1 MADKYCDNGLY
12 GACEFTASRSS
23 STLIVSAVSSGAL
36 ALGAVISSVSGGAIP
51 DDTVYITAFGTGT
64 GGTGTYTVSA
74 SGTVASESMVAKHG
88 GIRAIPTWGVAQ
100 EGDGT
105 ATGAA
110 TPATVSIDLSAA
122 TASAGNTISI
132 MGAVLTCVASGASTN
147 QFNAGSGATLV
158 SNLVAAI
165 NRTTNSATV
174 AAQATGWQTPK
185 VQDAVFAR
193 IGSPTTTL
201 DIMTRA
207 GSATYNSSVVA
218 QSGISGVTGP
228 WTFSGGA
235 GGAWGHL
242 MNALAVTL
250 PSAVGVYLYGLWCA
264 QLPIAGVVAGG
275 DAVWV
280 RANGTIWY
288 LGSGNLYP
296 AMSASLG
303 ASGGPVHFFIDSGN
317 KWPGD
322 SSSAE
327 FTLLSKGGTK
337 YLLGAA
343 AGSAVRVRGKR
354 IGASLWNLKIVSSGI
369 SGNTYLSVSNKLR
382 VSGFN
387 FYVDSTST
395 GPLCAIA
402 VGTTSQN
409 EGWEVADGTIKH
421 NRSDPFLAVSNT
433 STKFAYRNLTLD
445 NGAAVV
451 PNSGLFSGNLT
462 NGAEGLFDGIQCV
475 NFVTGSQLYAS
486 ANSAAS
492 LTFVDCLWGGV
503 TLRGPYNSGA
513 GTYQDYNAFFAGYSQ
528 RGGRDFWFDGPR
540 GFVQWDSAVSQPTL
554 NALLLDGVTPWSW
567 LLIPSRTVVNFAAP
581 FVTPVISK
589 INSLADG
596 ARTFTVQLAISDALS
611 WTKKDISLVINYY
624 AATGERITLDS
635 FDVAGGALTTS
646 SATWS
651 QESGGKVTYSSGG
664 TLYHN
669 KYQIALST
677 PTGLDLPEG
686 AEVTA
691 TIQINTSVANTT
703 QIVFVDPDIT
713 IT

>member
-12 GACEFTASRSS
+12 GACEFTAARSG
-23 STLIVSAVSSGAL
+23 STLTVSAVSSGAL

-132 MGAVLTCVASGASTN
+132 MGAVLTCVSSGASTN

-174 AAQATGWQTPK
+174 AAQDTGWQTPK

-207 GSATYNSSVVA
+207 GSATYNSSVIA
-218 QSGISGVTGP
+218 QSGISGITGP

-242 MNALAVTL
+242 YNALAVTL
-250 PSAVGVYLYGLWCA
+250 PSSVATVGYGLWAA
-264 QLPIAGVVAGG
+264 QLPIAGVLSPGE
-275 DAVWV
+275 DCYI
-280 RANGTIWY
+280 RANNTVWY
-288 LGSGNLYP
+288 LGTSNAYP
-296 AMSASLG
+296 AMAAG
-303 ASGGPVHFFIDSGN
+303 RGNATAPIRFIIDSGN
-317 KWPGD
+317 KWSGD
-322 SSSAE
+322 SPSAT
-327 FTLLSKGGTK
+327 FTMMSRDGSKSVLSCSGSYVRIRGTR
-337 YLLGAA
+337 LGN
-343 AGSAVRVRGKR
+343 K
-354 IGASLWNLKIVSSGI
+354 LWNWKLVNAGTGSSSTMYI
-369 SGNTYLSVSNKLR
+369 SINNNSRL
-382 VSGFN
+382 SGFN
-387 FYVDSTST
+387 AAVDNTSSAPRLYVSVPNS
-395 GPLCAIA
+395 GPWEIA
-402 VGTTSQN
+402 
-409 EGWEVADGTIKH
+409 DCTIRH
-421 NRSDPFLAVSNT
+421 NRNDYFVQLSN
-433 STKFAYRNLTLD
+433 SVQRFAFRNVTFD

-451 PNSGLFSGNLT
+451 PSIGLLNGSLSGSL
-462 NGAEGLFDGIQCV
+462 EGLFEGIQCD

-486 ANSAAS
+486 ANTSAAF
-492 LTFVDCLWGGV
+492 TFTDCLWGGV

-513 GTYQDYNAFFAGYSQ
+513 YVAGDYGGFFAGFSQ

-540 GFVQWDSAVSQPTL
+540 GFVQWDSGLSQPTL
-554 NALLLDGVTPWSW
+554 QALLPDGVSQWSW
-567 LLIPSRTVVNFAAP
+567 LLIPSRTIADFSNP
-581 FVTPVISK
+581 FITPVISK
-589 INSLADG
+589 LNPLADG
-596 ARTFTVQLAISDALS
+596 ARTFTAQIAISDTLA
-611 WTKKDISLVINYY
+611 WTKRDISLVVNYY
-624 AATGERITLDS
+624 AASGERITLDS
-635 FDVAGGALTTS
+635 FDAAGGALTTS

-651 QESGGKVTYSSGG
+651 QESGGKVTFSSGG

-703 QIVFVDPDIT
+703 QIVFVDPDIV